1 MTISKPEVTFYL
13 DPVVHEQLKDDKE
26 YFKINELGT
35 SYIKRILVNYFP
47 IYQKQLYDLS
57 KLIKK
62 SFTKQMDQELLNTEA
77 CENIAFDVIKYLDE
91 RNLETPSKKKKK
103 DKIHFR
109 INRYEYDLEQILSLC
124 PSGTTKSE
132 FIAYILLSYLNLPV
146 EQREEIIFKKEKERE
161 RKYGSRID

>member
-35 SYIKRILVNYFP
+35 SYIKRIIVNYFP

-103 DKIHFR
+103 ESK
-109 INRYEYDLEQILSLC
+109 
-124 PSGTTKSE
+124 
-132 FIAYILLSYLNLPV
+132 
-146 EQREEIIFKKEKERE
+146 
-161 RKYGSRID
+161 